1 MDLNL
6 YTMEALAR
14 YQLEELRAGAD
25 VRSQLQEAARWRRP
39 LRVALGLT
47 LIRLGTWALG
57 PTRHPLARPF

>member
-25 VRSQLQEAARWRRP
+25 VRSQLQEAARRRRP
-39 LRVALGLT
+39 LRVVLGLT
-47 LIRLGTWALG
+47 LIRLGTRALG
-57 PTRHPLARPF
+57 PTPRPLARPL

>member
-14 YQLEELRAGAD
+14 YQLEELRAGAEA
-25 VRSQLQEAARWRRP
+25 RSQLREAAHPRP
-39 LRVALGLT
+39 PFRVTLGLT

-57 PTRHPLARPF
+57 PTHHAVARPL